1 MIVTHEVPE
10 DFTQQVTTCNPPLLF
25 SWNASQIQ
33 EHLNQNHSYN
43 LFCLSEEGL
52 VGFLLSSLLPIG
64 NECEAELFH
73 IEVFPNHQRGGV
85 ATRLIES
92 LHQKCQNSF
101 KKSVIYLET
110 AKTNHFAI
118 NFYEKMGYK
127 TYNERKN
134 YYGST
139 TIAPHS
145 NTALLF
151 SITLDG
157 Q

>member
-10 DFTQQVTTCNPPLLF
+10 DFIQQVTTCNPPLLF
-25 SWNASQIQ
+25 SWSTSQIQ
-33 EHLNQNHSYN
+33 EHLILSHSYN
-43 LFCLSEEGL
+43 LFCLSEEKL
-52 VGFLLSSLLPIG
+52 VGFLLSSLLPIE

-73 IEVFPNHQRGGV
+73 IEVFPTHQRGGV
-85 ATRLIES
+85 ATRLIHA

-101 KKSVIYLET
+101 KKTVIYLET
-110 AKTNHFAI
+110 AKNNHFAI

-134 YYGST
+134 YYGSN
-139 TIAPHS
+139 TIAPDS

>member
-1 MIVTHEVPE
+1 MIITHEVPE

-25 SWNASQIQ
+25 SWNTSQIQ
-33 EHLNQNHSYN
+33 EHLNQSHSYN
-43 LFCLSEEGL
+43 LFCLSEEKL

-73 IEVFPNHQRGGV
+73 IEVLPNHQREGV
-85 ATRLIES
+85 ATRLLEG
-92 LHQKCQNSF
+92 LHQKCQKSF

-110 AKTNHFAI
+110 AKTIHFAI

-139 TIAPHS
+139 TIVPHS

>member
-10 DFTQQVTTCNPPLLF
+10 GFIQQVITCNPPLLF
-25 SWNASQIQ
+25 SWNTSQIQ

-43 LFCLSEEGL
+43 LFCLSDEGL
-52 VGFLLSSLLPIG
+52 VGFLLSSLLHIG

-73 IEVFPNHQRGGV
+73 IEVLPNHQRGGV
-85 ATRLIES
+85 ATRLLEG
-92 LHQKCQNSF
+92 LHRKCQNSF

-110 AKTNHFAI
+110 AKNNHFAI

-134 YYGST
+134 YYGSSK
-139 TIAPHS
+139 IAPHS